1 MDCIKCS
8 QQKVHICHIDKYNG
22 AENYSTIE
30 PSPINKQDNGIIYS
44 NSFSLNNILISRN
57 DIRRAILKLPNST
70 SCGPDGV
77 PCILFKHCMNELI
90 TPLWI
95 LWTGSL
101 NTGII
106 PARLKEA
113 FVIPILKPDGKK
125 SDPSSYR
132 PISLTSNIIK
142 IFERCLKEFLQS
154 HLEYEGHIGD
164 FQHGFHKGRS
174 CLTQLLIYYDQLLNI
189 LEEGSNA
196 DSLLLDLSKAFD
208 KVDIGILG
216 HRMRDMDITGEVG
229 LWIFNFLNMRSQK
242 VMIND
247 NLSSSSPIISGV
259 PQGTVLGPILFLI
272 YIQSISD
279 MELSSILAS
288 FADDS
293 KILHK
298 ISNEDDVLSLQ
309 DDLNKLFEWEE
320 DSNMAF
326 NLKKFV
332 WVQYGR
338 VHDLKNNYN
347 YFSKDFDQV
356 LTQSQS
362 TRHLGIIIN
371 NEPNS

>member
-1 MDCIKCS
+1 
-8 QQKVHICHIDKYNG
+8 
-22 AENYSTIE
+22 
-30 PSPINKQDNGIIYS
+30 
-44 NSFSLNNILISRN
+44 
-57 DIRRAILKLPNST
+57 
-70 SCGPDGV
+70 
-77 PCILFKHCMNELI
+77 MNELI

-113 FVIPILKPDGKK
+113 FVIPILKTDGKK

-164 FQHGFHKGRS
+164 FQHGFRKGRS

-229 LWIFNFLNMRSQK
+229 LWIFNF
-242 VMIND
+242 
-247 NLSSSSPIISGV
+247 
-259 PQGTVLGPILFLI
+259 
-272 YIQSISD
+272 
-279 MELSSILAS
+279 
-288 FADDS
+288 
-293 KILHK
+293 
-298 ISNEDDVLSLQ
+298 
-309 DDLNKLFEWEE
+309 
-320 DSNMAF
+320 
-326 NLKKFV
+326 
-332 WVQYGR
+332 
-338 VHDLKNNYN
+338 
-347 YFSKDFDQV
+347 
-356 LTQSQS
+356 
-362 TRHLGIIIN
+362 
-371 NEPNS
+371 